1 MEYIIKCAMSSV
13 RFAYFREYQ
22 RELDYLAVTACYL
35 NGSLDT
41 AFNIIRV
48 VINRNRGENVLTLH
62 N

>member
-1 MEYIIKCAMSSV
+1 MSSV

-48 VINRNRGENVLTLH
+48 VINRNRGENVLTLD